1 MGLCTGLLD
10 AEALADSLDLI
21 INEGKTLVLLDSY
34 SYERQRV
41 FQTFVSPVT
50 TMNKLR
56 CTAEPELANEDW
68 LLRSLNANPG
78 SLEGAGRQY
87 FDIWRT
93 DMRSLVAKMRQP

>member
-10 AEALADSLDLI
+10 AEALADSIDLI
-21 INEGKTLVLLDSY
+21 INEGKTLVLLDHY

-41 FQTFVSPVT
+41 FQTFVNPVT

-56 CTAEPELANEDW
+56 CTADPDLANEDW
-68 LLRSLNANPG
+68 LLQVLNTNPS
-78 SLEGAGRQY
+78 SLEGSGRQY

-93 DMRSLVAKMRQP
+93 DMKALAAKVP